1 MPHLYDRD
9 GPIRERVWRPTFR
22 LKPVTIWRVM
32 PSQMFLRPIRSITIA
47 NIFEIEVNFN
57 RISPEWE

>member
-1 MPHLYDRD
+1 MATHVPPQSGDEMARHAL
-9 GPIRERVWRPTFR
+9 PT
-22 LKPVTIWRVM
+22 
-32 PSQMFLRPIRSITIA
+32 FLRPIRSITKA